1 MQMIF
6 HLNQLYFVAQKI
18 QNTRINLIESQPIK
32 VVVVIVVVY
41 GCCSV
46 VLTS

>member
-6 HLNQLYFVAQKI
+6 HLNQLYFVTQKI
-18 QNTRINLIESQPIK
+18 QNTRLDLIESQPIK

-41 GCCSV
+41 GWCSV